1 MSIYLYYYI
10 YLISL
15 GGFFILFFFS
25 ILSFRNNEFLEIKN
39 GKNKNSGI
47 MLLIDSLIYLAIALY
62 VNYKHRKELKERDG
76 YM

>member
-25 ILSFRNNEFLEIKN
+25 ILSFRNNEFLEIKD

>member
-25 ILSFRNNEFLEIKN
+25 ILSFRNNEFLEIKD

-62 VNYKHRKELKERDG
+62 VNYKHRKELKEKDG

>member
-25 ILSFRNNEFLEIKN
+25 ILSFRNNEFLEIKD
-39 GKNKNSGI
+39 GKNKNSGT

-62 VNYKHRKELKERDG
+62 INYKHRKELKERDG

>member
-25 ILSFRNNEFLEIKN
+25 ILSFRNNEFLEIKD

-47 MLLIDSLIYLAIALY
+47 MLLIDSLIYLTIALY
-62 VNYKHRKELKERDG
+62 VNYKHRKELKEKDG

>member
-10 YLISL
+10 YLLSL
-15 GGFFILFFFS
+15 GGFFIFIFFS
-25 ILSFRNNEFLEIKN
+25 ILSFRNHEALEIKV

-47 MLLIDSLIYLAIALY
+47 MCLIDGLIYLAIALY
-62 VNYKHRKELKERDG
+62 INYRHRKALKDNDG

>member
-15 GGFFILFFFS
+15 GGFFVLFFFS
-25 ILSFRNNEFLEIKN
+25 VLSFKNNEALEIKQ
-39 GKNKNSGI
+39 GKHKNSGV
-47 MLLIDSLIYLAIALY
+47 MCLIDSIIYLGIAIY
-62 VNYKHRKELKERDG
+62 VNYKYKKDQQEKDG

>member
-25 ILSFRNNEFLEIKN
+25 ILSFRNNESLEIK
-39 GKNKNSGI
+39 KDKHKNSGI
-47 MLLIDSLIYLAIALY
+47 ICLIDSFIYLAIALY
-62 VNYKHRKELKERDG
+62 VNFRHRKELKEKNG

>member
-25 ILSFRNNEFLEIKN
+25 ILSFRNNESLEIKE
-39 GKNKNSGI
+39 GKHKNSGI
-47 MLLIDSLIYLAIALY
+47 MCLIDSLIYLAIALY
-62 VNYKHRKELKERDG
+62 VNYKHRKEIKEKDD
-76 YM
+76 YV

>member
-15 GGFFILFFFS
+15 WGFFILFFFS
-25 ILSFRNNEFLEIKN
+25 ILSFRNNEFLEIKD
-39 GKNKNSGI
+39 GKNKNSGT

-62 VNYKHRKELKERDG
+62 INYKHRKELKEKDG

>member
-10 YLISL
+10 YLVSL

-25 ILSFRNNEFLEIKN
+25 ILSFRNNEALEIKS
-39 GKNKNSGI
+39 GKHKNSGV
-47 MLLIDSLIYLAIALY
+47 MCLIDSIIYLGIAFY
-62 VNYKHRKELKERDG
+62 IYYKHRKELKEKDG

>member
-62 VNYKHRKELKERDG
+62 VNYKHRKELREKDG

>member
-1 MSIYLYYYI
+1 MSIFLYYYI

-15 GGFFILFFFS
+15 GGFFILFFLS
-25 ILSFRNNEFLEIKN
+25 ILSFRNNEALEIKE

-47 MLLIDSLIYLAIALY
+47 ICLFDSFIYLAIALY
-62 VNYKHRKELKERDG
+62 INYRHRKELRERDG

>member
-25 ILSFRNNEFLEIKN
+25 ILSFRNNEFLEIKD
-39 GKNKNSGI
+39 GKNKNSGT
-47 MLLIDSLIYLAIALY
+47 MLLIDSLIYLAIAFY
-62 VNYKHRKELKERDG
+62 INYKHRKELKEKDG

>member
-25 ILSFRNNEFLEIKN
+25 IFSFRNNEFLEIKD
-39 GKNKNSGI
+39 GKNKNSGT

-62 VNYKHRKELKERDG
+62 INYKHRKELKEKDG

>member
-25 ILSFRNNEFLEIKN
+25 ILSFRNNEFLEIKD

-47 MLLIDSLIYLAIALY
+47 MLLIDSLIYLSIALY

>member
-1 MSIYLYYYI
+1 MSIFLYYYI

-25 ILSFRNNEFLEIKN
+25 ILSFRNNESLEIKE
-39 GKNKNSGI
+39 GKNKNSGV
-47 MLLIDSLIYLAIALY
+47 MCLIYSLIYLAIAIY
-62 VNYKHRKELKERDG
+62 INYKHRKELREKDG

>member
-25 ILSFRNNEFLEIKN
+25 ILSFRNNEFLEIKD
-39 GKNKNSGI
+39 GKNKNSGT

-62 VNYKHRKELKERDG
+62 INYKHRKELKEKDG

>member
-15 GGFFILFFFS
+15 GGFFILFFFA
-25 ILSFRNNEFLEIKN
+25 ILSFRNNEALEIKT
-39 GKNKNSGI
+39 GKHKNSGV
-47 MLLIDSLIYLAIALY
+47 MCLIDSLIYLAIALY
-62 VNYKHRKELKERDG
+62 VYYKHRKELKEKDG

>member
-25 ILSFRNNEFLEIKN
+25 ILSFRNNEALEIKL

-47 MLLIDSLIYLAIALY
+47 MCLINSLIYLAIALY
-62 VNYKHRKELKERDG
+62 INYKHRKELKEKDG